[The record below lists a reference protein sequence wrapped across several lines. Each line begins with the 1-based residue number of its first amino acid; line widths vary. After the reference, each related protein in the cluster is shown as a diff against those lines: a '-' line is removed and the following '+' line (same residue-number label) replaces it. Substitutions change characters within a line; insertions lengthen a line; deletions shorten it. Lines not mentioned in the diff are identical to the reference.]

1 MTCAFSL
8 LDRDV
13 SLKVLGRT
21 LEFRPVCLFLVVGF
35 FLLFVVLDFGISHKH
50 SKKLG
55 MGMKSKHEAN

>member
-13 SLKVLGRT
+13 SLKVFGSS

-35 FLLFVVLDFGISHKH
+35 FCCCCLLSWTLGSHTNTVKTWN
-50 SKKLG
+50 G
-55 MGMKSKHEAN
+55 NEI

>member
-8 LDRDV
+8 SDRDV

-35 FLLFVVLDFGISHKH
+35 FCCSLSWTLGSHTNTVKN
-50 SKKLG
+50 L
-55 MGMKSKHEAN
+55 EWE

>member
-8 LDRDV
+8 SDRDV

-35 FLLFVVLDFGISHKH
+35 FCCSLSWTLGSHTNTVKTWN
-50 SKKLG
+50 G
-55 MGMKSKHEAN
+55 NEI